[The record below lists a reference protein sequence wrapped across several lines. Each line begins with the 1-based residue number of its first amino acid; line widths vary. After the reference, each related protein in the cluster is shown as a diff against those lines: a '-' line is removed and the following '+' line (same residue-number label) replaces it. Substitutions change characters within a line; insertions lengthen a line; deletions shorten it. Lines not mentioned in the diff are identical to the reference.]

1 MTLHLHGL
9 GHAHPEA
16 EITNRFL
23 EDLDIGTTDA
33 WIVERTGIRSRRTVL
48 DLDYVV
54 RTRNRDVRAAR
65 EAQTTSAGELGA
77 RAARQALERAGLAAS
92 DLGLVV
98 AGSSAPERPTPA
110 LAGSVAAALGAE
122 VPVFDLNSACT
133 SFLAQ
138 LHWLAALR
146 EDAAPRF
153 ALLVVPELMTPVVSY
168 DDRATAV
175 LWGDGAAAAIVSLVE
190 PGFATVRGTELAS
203 SPAGADK
210 VVVPRAGHFVQEGR
224 QVQVFAIRK
233 TLEGWLRLRD
243 LAEADATGVY
253 PGAPGPERALH
264 FVGHQANLRVLEN
277 VCERGEIARDRHHHN
292 VEWFGN
298 TAAASAPSV
307 ISQRWEKWTDADDVA
322 LVGVGAGL
330 TWASA
335 LLRFERA
342 PGGAVATP
350 EGAS

>member
-23 EDLDIGTTDA
+23 EDLDIGTHDA

-48 DLDYVV
+48 DLDYVA

-65 EAQTTSAGELGA
+65 EAQTVSAGELGA
-77 RAARQALERAGLAAS
+77 RAARQALERAGLAVS
-92 DLGLVV
+92 DLGLVI

-133 SFLAQ
+133 SFLVQ

-153 ALLVVPELMTPVVSY
+153 VLLVVPELMTPVVSY
-168 DDRATAV
+168 EDRATAV
-175 LWGDGAAAAIVSLVE
+175 LWGDAAAAAIVSPTE
-190 PGFATVRGTELAS
+190 PGFATVHGSEVAS

-243 LAEADATGVY
+243 LAEQSAA
-253 PGAPGPERALH
+253 ERVLH

-277 VCERGEIARDRHHHN
+277 VCERGEIAPDRHHHN

-307 ISQRWEKWTDADDVA
+307 ISQRWEKWTEADDLA

-330 TWASA
+330 TWAGA

-342 PGGAVATP
+342 PAGAVPTP
-350 EGAS
+350 GVAS